1 MDIHEFVLKMSSS
14 MANTLVIYLC
24 NRKDIFAM
32 FNINNFS
39 ISSNEQGETNY
50 LGVRLEAKLEPPVI
64 A

>member
-1 MDIHEFVLKMSSS
+1 
-14 MANTLVIYLC
+14 
-24 NRKDIFAM
+24 M

-50 LGVRLEAKLEPPVI
+50 TDVRLEAKLEPPVI